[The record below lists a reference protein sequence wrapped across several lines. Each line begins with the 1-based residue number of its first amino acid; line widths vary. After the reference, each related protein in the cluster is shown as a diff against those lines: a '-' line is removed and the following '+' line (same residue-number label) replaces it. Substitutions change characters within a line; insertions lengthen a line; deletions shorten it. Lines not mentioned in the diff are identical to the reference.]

1 MHRVICNF
9 GQVAIDPFWHVV
21 LPLVTLIFLS
31 IGGSYASSRKMKL
44 PTSILIAIIF
54 AVVGNVIAYFIFQI
68 IYQNVQYQG
77 LPLSDPERFGPGT
90 TYPIII
96 YSYGFMLMIAFI
108 VGTIFLVYEGKKEN
122 ISSDVV
128 LDMMTFVIV
137 GSIIGARIVYVLLMP
152 EEFIA
157 TLSDTGEPIP
167 GAPWWDIT
175 RGGLSIHG
183 GILGALLAGMVFC
196 KLKKLSFWKLADF
209 TILALPLGIFFGRIG
224 CYLNGCC
231 FGIKFTE
238 QVGKP
243 WWTKYPAIPMPENVI
258 PPYPW
263 SESMIQPF
271 RHPAPLYM
279 AGAML
284 LLFFWLK
291 YFKHNKVRFAGHTF
305 LMFILTYSVIRF
317 IQEMY
322 RFDASSK
329 VIGEWLTIAQLASII
344 IAIISLFIMLE
355 INRRISIAERL
366 ELEMAGE
373 EPAEEKRPP
382 PEEVIEEEAE
392 EEELEPL
399 SDESEE
405 PSDDEE
411 KEPDS
416 T

>member
-1 MHRVICNF
+1 MHRVITNF
-9 GQVAIDPFWHVV
+9 GHVPIDPFWHVV

-31 IGGSYASSRKMKL
+31 IGGSFASSRKMKL
-44 PTSILIAIIF
+44 PLSILIAIIF
-54 AVVGNVIAYFIFQI
+54 AIVGDVIAYFIFEV
-68 IYQNVQYQG
+68 IYNNVPYG
-77 LPLSDPERFGPGT
+77 DIGTLADAFPPGT

-108 VGTIFLVYEGKKEN
+108 VGTVFLVYEGKREK

-128 LDMMTFVIV
+128 LDLMTFVIV

-152 EEFIA
+152 EEFRA
-157 TLSDTGEPIP
+157 TLSDTGEQIA

-183 GILGALLAGMVFC
+183 GVLGALFAGMIFC
-196 KLKKLSFWKLADF
+196 KLKKLSFWKIADF
-209 TILALPLGIFFGRIG
+209 TILAVPLGIFFGRIG

-231 FGIKFTE
+231 FGKEFAD
-238 QVGKP
+238 QVSKP
-243 WWTKYPAIPMPENVI
+243 WWTKYPSNPLPEGII

-263 SESMIQPF
+263 SPDMIQPF

-284 LLFFWLK
+284 LLFFWLR
-291 YFKHNKVRFAGHTF
+291 YFKHNKARFAGHTF

-317 IQEMY
+317 IQEDA
-322 RFDASSK
+322 RFDVSSK
-329 VIGEWLTIAQLASII
+329 VIGEWITIAQLASII
-344 IAIISLFIMLE
+344 IAIISLFIILE

-366 ELEMAGE
+366 ELEMVGE
-373 EPAEEKRPP
+373 EPVEEKGPP
-382 PEEVIEEEAE
+382 PDEVTEEEP
-392 EEELEPL
+392 EPP

-405 PSDDEE
+405 PSEDEE
-411 KEPDS
+411 KEPY
-416 T
+416 